1 MTTVQFHRQG
11 EIRDEKIRFVVTA
24 ARINEDWIF
33 CRHKKR
39 TTWDM
44 PGGHR
49 EPGETALEAALR
61 ELKEETGAVNAVIS
75 PVCIYS
81 VTKNDVTTYGL
92 LCYALAEVLE
102 PLNDAFEMAEV
113 LLADKL
119 PESLTYPD
127 IQPVLFSFVQGW
139 LNLQANP
146 GELWDVYDADR
157 KRTGRLHRRGAFLNA
172 GEYHLV
178 VHVWMVNRKG
188 EFLITKRAPNKGFPN
203 MWESTGGS
211 ALAGDDSITAAL
223 REVKEETG
231 LNLDMNKGSLILQ
244 VRKSDYFRDVW
255 LFRQDFDLQDVIL
268 QPGETIDV
276 MYADKEAIQKMWNDG
291 DFVPYDYLPE
301 LFDAAGI

>member
-1 MTTVQFHRQG
+1 
-11 EIRDEKIRFVVTA
+11 
-24 ARINEDWIF
+24 
-33 CRHKKR
+33 
-39 TTWDM
+39 M